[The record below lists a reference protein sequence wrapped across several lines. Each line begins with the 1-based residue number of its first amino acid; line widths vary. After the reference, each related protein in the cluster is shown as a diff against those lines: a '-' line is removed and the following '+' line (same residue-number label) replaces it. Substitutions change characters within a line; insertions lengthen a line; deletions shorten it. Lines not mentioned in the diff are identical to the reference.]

1 MTNAIFELFQSLCLI
16 ISAVLIIVASIGI
29 LQLKNDMDKVIY
41 ARLHFLGVVDV
52 AGVLAMVG
60 LNQPLLAGIYLI
72 LAPIV
77 GHAMA
82 NAYYY
87 GEDEAKDDFVTENNI
102 PEIED
107 KNKKIES
114 YVKKEGTE
122 SKKRNENKE
131 NNSYKNNNVQLNS
144 KFKEEHF
151 GNQDEQY
158 SISKLNIINEDK

>member
-1 MTNAIFELFQSLCLI
+1 MINTIFEVFQSLCLI
-16 ISAVLIIVASIGI
+16 ISSVLIIMASIGI
-29 LQLKNDMDKVIY
+29 LRLKNDMDKVIY
-41 ARLHFLGVVDV
+41 ARLHFLGVVDI
-52 AGVLAMVG
+52 AGVLAMIG
-60 LNQPLLAGIYLI
+60 LNQPLLAGIYFI

-87 GEDEAKDDFVTENNI
+87 GEDEVKDDFVPEKI

-107 KNKKIES
+107 KDEKIENN
-114 YVKKEGTE
+114 VKKEGTE
-122 SKKRNENKE
+122 SKKRSE
-131 NNSYKNNNVQLNS
+131 NNSSKNNNISLNS
-144 KFKEEHF
+144 KFKEEHL